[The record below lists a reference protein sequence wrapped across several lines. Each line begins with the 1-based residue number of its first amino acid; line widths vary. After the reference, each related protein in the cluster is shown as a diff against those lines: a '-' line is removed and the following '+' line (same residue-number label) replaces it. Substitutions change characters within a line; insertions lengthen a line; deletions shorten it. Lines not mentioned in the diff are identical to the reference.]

1 MDNYFSNINLF
12 NFLRNK
18 KIGACGTVRTNSAKF
33 PNILKIK
40 RKLNWNI
47 LFGVVIDNVLAIV
60 WIDNGPVNMLTTI
73 HEINGPQYHI
83 ERFRRRPRI
92 TNANAIKI
100 QNVFGNDF
108 KKKLPIPIVID
119 DYNHFMKG
127 VDIADQLRSNYIIQF
142 PVQRTWVPLFFWLL
156 DTAIINSYL
165 IFKLKNKNN
174 ESHKSFRLNLAW
186 KLIELGLKLDE
197 ERETYSKGKQKLT
210 SILAAS
216 TSTAAITPII
226 ISKLKLI
233 FINSFQNLP
242 IVDFKNQIAY
252 ISSQI
257 CK

>member
-1 MDNYFSNINLF
+1 MWYCSNKFS
-12 NFLRNK
+12 
-18 KIGACGTVRTNSAKF
+18 KISKY
-33 PNILKIK
+33 IK
-40 RKLNWNI
+40 N
-47 LFGVVIDNVLAIV
+47 
-60 WIDNGPVNMLTTI
+60 
-73 HEINGPQYHI
+73 
-83 ERFRRRPRI
+83 
-92 TNANAIKI
+92 
-100 QNVFGNDF
+100 

-119 DYNHFMKG
+119 DYNHFMGG

-186 KLIELGLKLDE
+186 KLIELELELDE
-197 ERETYSKGKQKLT
+197 ERETRSKGKQKST

-233 FINSFQNLP
+233 
-242 IVDFKNQIAY
+242 
-252 ISSQI
+252 
-257 CK
+257 